1 MKMLVRVIGWAVI
14 PFAVLGL
21 GTALL
26 AGCSEWAPASD
37 ATSDEVKWVTS
48 LEEGLKQAAE
58 QNKPLMVDFYTDWCG
73 WCKELDRQT
82 YSDARVQE
90 KAKQFVSVKV
100 DAEADA
106 ADRRKYGVDGFP
118 TIIFLSSGGTE
129 IHRVPGFA
137 PPDPFLKEMDKALA
151 KAKKS

>member
-1 MKMLVRVIGWAVI
+1 MKILVRAIGWAVI

-21 GTALL
+21 ATALL
-26 AGCSEWAPASD
+26 AGCSERAPASD
-37 ATSDEVKWVTS
+37 TANNGVQWVTS

-58 QNKPLMVDFYTDWCG
+58 QDKPLMVDFYTDWCG

-82 YSDARVQE
+82 YSDARVQD

-106 ADRRKYGVDGFP
+106 TNRRKYGVDGFP
-118 TIIFLSSGGTE
+118 TIIFLDSAGTE

-151 KAKKS
+151 KAEKS